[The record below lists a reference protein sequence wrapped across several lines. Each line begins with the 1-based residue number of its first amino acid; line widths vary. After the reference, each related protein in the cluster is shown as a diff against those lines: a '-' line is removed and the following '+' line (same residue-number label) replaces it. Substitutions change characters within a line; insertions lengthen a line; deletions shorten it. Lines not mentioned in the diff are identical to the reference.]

1 MEKNNG
7 TVDKMAQTNLPDTQ
21 NYGAP
26 AIKGANVPI
35 VQVGVSGFRMPLHYM
50 TISGEP
56 VTLDTSVTGTVSL
69 AADHKGVNMSR
80 IMRVFYD
87 FESRVFTPELLEEIL
102 REYKAQIGSSRARLK
117 LDFAYPIRKKSLR
130 SDLSGWQ
137 YYDSGYEGFL
147 DDLDVFT
154 RRIHFNY
161 IYSSSCPCSVELSDH
176 AKKTRGIY
184 AIPHSQRSRASLIVE
199 IKRGCF
205 LSIEDLQA
213 LCERAI
219 PTETQVMVK
228 REDEQAFAELC
239 GANQMFVEDASRL
252 LFEHLD
258 ADKRIEDFSVTCV
271 HNESL
276 HSHNAIA
283 IMNKVCAPADP
294 RCGSKSL
301 HKLDDP
307 A

>member
-1 MEKNNG
+1 MEKDNV
-7 TVDKMAQTNLPDTQ
+7 TVDKKAQTSLPDTQ
-21 NYGAP
+21 NYGARE
-26 AIKGANVPI
+26 IKGANVPI
-35 VQVGVSGFRMPLHYM
+35 MQVGVSGFRMPLRFM
-50 TISGEP
+50 TASGEP
-56 VTLDTSVTGTVSL
+56 VSLDTSVTGMVSL

-87 FESRVFTPELLEEIL
+87 YESRVFTPEILEEIL
-102 REYKAQIGSSRARLK
+102 REYKVQIGSSRTRLK

-154 RRIHFNY
+154 RRIHFDY
-161 IYSSSCPCSVELSDH
+161 VYSSACPCSAELSDH
-176 AKKTRGIY
+176 AKATRGVY

-199 IKRGCF
+199 IKRGSF

-213 LCERAI
+213 ICERAI

-228 REDEQAFAELC
+228 REDEQAFAELS
-239 GANQMFVEDASRL
+239 GANPMFVEDAARL
-252 LFEHLD
+252 LFEQLD
-258 ADKRIEDFSVTCV
+258 SDKRIEDFSVSCV
-271 HNESL
+271 HMESL
-276 HSHNAIA
+276 HSHNAVAVI
-283 IMNKVCAPADP
+283 NKGCKPLEPRLDQPAQE
-294 RCGSKSL
+294 
-301 HKLDDP
+301 